1 MLLRYAL
8 VFASRRVLGA
18 MAGVVAFDAGCLP
31 EAGAFVFVSHM
42 LFIDKNK
49 T

>member
-1 MLLRYAL
+1 
-8 VFASRRVLGA
+8 
-18 MAGVVAFDAGCLP
+18 MAGVVAFKAGRIH

-42 LFIDKNK
+42 LFIDKNN